1 MNENI
6 FDNEFQVL
14 MFYHTTLRNIIGLT
28 TFSFVLMNFSNNLKF
43 KTNEI
48 IFKSIGLVMCCLA
61 FYFNFSL
68 INMFTNITKKK
79 IYIKKYLIVNYSFYP
94 ILIILKIFII
104 FSLYMLITK

>member
-1 MNENI
+1 MGSLDLLLSRKAVTNSGPFKPLL
-6 FDNEFQVL
+6 FD
-14 MFYHTTLRNIIGLT
+14 
-28 TFSFVLMNFSNNLKF
+28 SNNLKF

-79 IYIKKYLIVNYSFYP
+79 IYIKDMMISGCKTQFTYKEMNLIYFCQKY
-94 ILIILKIFII
+94 
-104 FSLYMLITK
+104 